1 MSAQIWTSLVK
12 LTEHLTSITTG
23 VTLLPPGSPVIHT
36 MNLPTYATSLE
47 FLEAFMLNLTTDWK
61 SQDSVLLSYNA
72 TTASLSTEHYTMKY
86 FTVDKC
92 TRFSTFVEQEID
104 KATPWTVES
113 SQDALR
119 RNVVPEK
126 LTTAFLNA
134 LKNALISESVPTE
147 AGLLFW
153 TQFSSANIDDK
164 VTLIIDEIIVESN
177 TKMKPKCTADDV
189 EPYTAHTGYLG
200 VEIKCIA
207 PDF

>member
-1 MSAQIWTSLVK
+1 MSAQIWTSLVQ
-12 LTEHLTSITTG
+12 LTEPLTDITTP
-23 VTLLPPGSPVIHT
+23 VTLLPPGSPILHN
-36 MNLPTYATSLE
+36 MSLKTYATSLE

-61 SQDSVLLSYNA
+61 SQDSVLKSYNA

-113 SQDALR
+113 SQDAR
-119 RNVVPEK
+119 RNVIPEK
-126 LTTAFLNA
+126 LTTAFLTA
-134 LKNALISESVPTE
+134 LQNALISASVPTE

-164 VTLIIDEIIVESN
+164 VTLIIDDIIVEAN
-177 TKMKPKCTADDV
+177 ANMKPKCTADDV
-189 EPYTAHTGYLG
+189 EPYTAHTGYFG